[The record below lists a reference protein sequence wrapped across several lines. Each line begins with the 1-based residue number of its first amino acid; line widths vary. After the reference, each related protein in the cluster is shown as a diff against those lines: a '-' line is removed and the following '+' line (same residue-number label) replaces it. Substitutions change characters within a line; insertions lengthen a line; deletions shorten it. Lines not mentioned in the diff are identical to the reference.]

1 MKGINLKY
9 YVVTIMIGF
18 ILMLMQMMVFA
29 QDTTLVT
36 TTTTT
41 TNPETLWY
49 MQPWVWIAGGAA
61 LLLIL
66 IAMFSGKRKDRAK
79 SRTDRVIITKTIRTE
94 TDADD

>member
-9 YVVTIMIGF
+9 YVVTFLLGSM
-18 ILMLMQMMVFA
+18 LMLMQMIVFA
-29 QDTTLVT
+29 QDTTMVT

-49 MQPWVWIAGGAA
+49 MQPWVWIAGGIA

-66 IAMFSGKRKDRAK
+66 IALFSGGKKDRSK

-94 TDADD
+94 TDAND